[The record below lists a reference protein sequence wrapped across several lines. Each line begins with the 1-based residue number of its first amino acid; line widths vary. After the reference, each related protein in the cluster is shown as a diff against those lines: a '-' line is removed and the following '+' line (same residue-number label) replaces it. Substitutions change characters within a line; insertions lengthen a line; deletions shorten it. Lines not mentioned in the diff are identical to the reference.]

1 MENSIENS
9 QTARQYIRKSHWY
22 PYVLLLKCHSIPA
35 VCWAGQ
41 MPLHLHISVDEINQ
55 ITLNHQEF
63 DHFSWWNMVK
73 SHWNNIFLGYSWM
86 FVAEKSPCHH
96 WIPVDA
102 PPVEIPPPLH
112 GTPAHPSCLTSRK
125 NGLTR
130 WDRPVFVYLSI
141 YLSIH
146 PSVCLSIHP
155 SVCLSVCQ
163 SVCLSV
169 YLCVYLFVNLCMC
182 LSVYLPVCLSICLPA
197 CLSKSIWQNKLYL
210 SIIIIIYHLSISGLH
225 PLSGLQ

>member
-1 MENSIENS
+1 MFCCLSAIQSLQFVGLAKCRYISIFRLMKS
-9 QTARQYIRKSHWY
+9 IKSH
-22 PYVLLLKCHSIPA
+22 SITRNLIIFR
-35 VCWAGQ
+35 G
-41 MPLHLHISVDEINQ
+41 
-55 ITLNHQEF
+55 
-63 DHFSWWNMVK
+63 WNMVK

-96 WIPVDA
+96 WISLDPSGSQWM
-102 PPVEIPPPLH
+102 PPLSKFHHLCMGHLRILH
-112 GTPAHPSCLTSRK
+112 GLTSRK

-146 PSVCLSIHP
+146 PSVCLSVHP
-155 SVCLSVCQ
+155 SICLSVCQ
-163 SVCLSV
+163 SVSQSVSLSVCLSV
-169 YLCVYLFVNLCMC
+169 YLCVYLFVNLSMH
-182 LSVYLPVCLSICLPA
+182 VSICLPA